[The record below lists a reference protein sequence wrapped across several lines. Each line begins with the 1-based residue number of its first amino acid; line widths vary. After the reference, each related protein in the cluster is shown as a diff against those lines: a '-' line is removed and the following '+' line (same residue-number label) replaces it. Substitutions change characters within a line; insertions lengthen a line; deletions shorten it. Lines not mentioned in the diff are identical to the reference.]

1 MTSDG
6 HLVPVKIRNIFFI
19 IQKLYA
25 VKYVKMN
32 LYIKFNGFN
41 HGVCEGCFNKVFN
54 Y

>member
-19 IQKLYA
+19 IQKLNT
-25 VKYVKMN
+25 VKYLKTI

-41 HGVCEGCFNKVFN
+41 HGVWKGCFNKVFN